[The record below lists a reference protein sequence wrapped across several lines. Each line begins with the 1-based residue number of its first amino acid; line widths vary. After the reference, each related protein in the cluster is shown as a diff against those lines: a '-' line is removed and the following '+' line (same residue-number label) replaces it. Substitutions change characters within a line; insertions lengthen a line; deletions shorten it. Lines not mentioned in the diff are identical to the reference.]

1 MKTNLAFEPV
11 SELIA
16 GNLTPGISRVPAA
29 NQRETTNRK
38 EQEPAIPPAREPQ
51 ETTPNPAPQARFLF
65 VPRPRILLADD
76 DAGICESLGKLLFI
90 SGYDV
95 ILAVNGRHALD
106 RALSEKIDLLVLDLK
121 MPRLD
126 GWETLGHLASFK
138 PELPVIVITAQSDQ
152 RDLMGSS
159 SARVLMEKPLDLPVF
174 LQTVQDLLD
183 EPKRFGNEALAS
195 NAGRFRNLPHRPSN
209 IDFVSRFSRW
219 GINE

>member
-16 GNLTPGISRVPAA
+16 GDLTPGISRVPAA
-29 NQRETTNRK
+29 IQR
-38 EQEPAIPPAREPQ
+38 
-51 ETTPNPAPQARFLF
+51 
-65 VPRPRILLADD
+65 
-76 DAGICESLGKLLFI
+76 
-90 SGYDV
+90 DV

-126 GWETLGHLASFK
+126 GWETLGHLAIFK

-159 SARVLMEKPLDLPVF
+159 TARVLMEKPLDLPVF